1 MQEVLVKLYKENIHY
16 YKDGERV
23 VFTTL
28 FHIQRGQCCGNGCRH
43 CPYEPKYKKK
53 NVVLAE
59 KFSIFKNMKDLQ
71 HLEDQL
77 STLQEQKLEDLSPEQ
92 ISTLVEYLSSL
103 ANESEESLN
112 NDIETLQ
119 KNEENE

>member
-1 MQEVLVKLYKENIHY
+1 VKLYKENIHY

-43 CPYEPKYKKK
+43 CPYEPKHKKK

-59 KFSIFKNMKDLQ
+59 KFSKFKNMKDLK

>member
-1 MQEVLVKLYKENIHY
+1 MNKLIKGIHY
-16 YKDGERV
+16 IMDGERV

-28 FHIQRGQCCGNGCRH
+28 FHIQRGQCCGNGCKN
-43 CPYEPKYKKK
+43 CAYEPKYKKK

-59 KFSIFKNMKDLQ
+59 KFSIFKNMKDLK